1 MSRRQDDDAIPYKAD
16 IPEQG
21 TIRSRRQA
29 AAFFGVSERTFDRL
43 QKDAA
48 IPFVIVGKRKK
59 YLLRDLEIY
68 LMSQRSV

>member
-1 MSRRQDDDAIPYKAD
+1 MVAYDQSCPSSINHWPKILSRR
-16 IPEQG
+16 E
-21 TIRSRRQA
+21 A
-29 AAFFGVSERTFDRL
+29 ATYLGISARTFDRL

-59 YLLRDLEIY
+59 HLLRDLEIY